1 MCGGWFCVGVGLV
14 GLYIGFVDLYICRLE
29 LGSQIRFKF
38 RGEQL

>member
-1 MCGGWFCVGVGLV
+1 MGVGLV
-14 GLYIGFVDLYICRLE
+14 GLYIGLVDLYIRRLK